1 MKKLKILCQLA
12 QLPASNKMIFNQFNI
27 VWESTGADCVDNI
40 SQYNV
45 CWCYYIA
52 LYQEQ
57 IRSLS
62 LSAV

>member
-1 MKKLKILCQLA
+1 MD
-12 QLPASNKMIFNQFNI
+12 
-27 VWESTGADCVDNI
+27 VDRVDNI

-62 LSAV
+62 LSDVQRSLMLC